1 MSKENEIGKNW
12 DLHYRKIYEPKIK
25 RLTERFNQVYDENQ
39 RMRERLQK
47 YESRRMI
54 GYYNKKDKDE

>member
-25 RLTERFNQVYDENQ
+25 RLTERFNKVYDENQ
-39 RMRERLQK
+39 RMKERLQK

>member
-1 MSKENEIGKNW
+1 MSRENEIGKNW

-25 RLTERFNQVYDENQ
+25 RLTERFNKVYDENQ
-39 RMRERLQK
+39 RMKERLQK

>member
-39 RMRERLQK
+39 MMKERLQK

>member
-1 MSKENEIGKNW
+1 MSKENEIGRNW
-12 DLHYRKIYEPKIK
+12 DLYYRKIYEPKIK

-39 RMRERLQK
+39 KMKERLEK

-54 GYYNKKDKDE
+54 GYYNKKEMK

>member
-1 MSKENEIGKNW
+1 MSRENEIGKNW

-39 RMRERLQK
+39 RMKERLQK

>member
-1 MSKENEIGKNW
+1 MSREKEIGKNW
-12 DLHYRKIYEPKIK
+12 ALYYREMYEPKIK

-39 RMRERLQK
+39 KMKKRLQK

-54 GYYNKKDKDE
+54 GYYNKKEEK

>member
-1 MSKENEIGKNW
+1 MSRENEIGKNW

>member
-39 RMRERLQK
+39 RMKERLQK